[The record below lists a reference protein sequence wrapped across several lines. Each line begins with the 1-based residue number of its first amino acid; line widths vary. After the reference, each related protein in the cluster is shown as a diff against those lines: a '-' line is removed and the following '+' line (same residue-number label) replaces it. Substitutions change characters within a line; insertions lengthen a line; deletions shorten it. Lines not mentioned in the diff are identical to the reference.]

1 MVRFIRPICGVPV
14 NSFVFVEQ
22 TMIDHH
28 FGRDDWTERKLAA
41 LENYLKQYRLI
52 FTKHPGAQYF
62 KTVYVDAFAGTGSRV
77 EASATEVNTNQSG
90 LFDDASPMS
99 VPDEYRRGSA
109 RIALELDSPFDEYIF
124 VDKNPA
130 HVDELKRMIDTDF
143 PKLANRCRVWKG
155 DGCEILRELCTYR
168 NWKEH
173 RAVVFLDPYGMNVE
187 WSLLEWI
194 ANTKAIDLWLL
205 FPLGMGANRL
215 LKRDGLPN
223 AGFAN
228 KLTRVFG
235 TADWSQFYRKPATN
249 DLFAELPSAQ
259 NKQISIEDIGNFY
272 LRRLSSIFSGV
283 APRTKVLTNSR
294 GNPMYLLFFAS
305 GNPKGAKTAI
315 KIADYLMDA

>member
-1 MVRFIRPICGVPV
+1 M
-14 NSFVFVEQ
+14 
-22 TMIDHH
+22 TDHY
-28 FGRDDWTERKLAA
+28 FGGDAWTERKLAA

-52 FTKHPGAQYF
+52 FTKNLGAQHF
-62 KTVYVDAFAGTGSRV
+62 KTIYVDAFAGTGSRV
-77 EASATEVNTNQSG
+77 EAAVTEVNANQSG
-90 LFDDASPMS
+90 LFDNESPMS
-99 VPDEYRRGSA
+99 FPDEYRRGSA

-130 HVDELKRMIDTDF
+130 HVGELRRMIDTDF
-143 PKLANRCRVWKG
+143 PKLADRCRVWKE
-155 DGCEILRELCTYR
+155 DGCEILRELCTHR
-168 NWKEH
+168 DWKKQ

-187 WSLLEWI
+187 WQVLEWI

-205 FPLGMGANRL
+205 FPLGMGANIL
-215 LKRDGLPN
+215 LTRDGLPN
-223 AGFAN
+223 PGFAN

-235 TADWSQFYRKPATN
+235 TTDWNQFYRKPATG
-249 DLFAELPSAQ
+249 DLFAESPAAQ
-259 NKQISIEDIGNFY
+259 TKQVSFEDIGNFY
-272 LRRLSSIFSGV
+272 LERLSSIFSGV